1 MGDASD
7 PYLKIVELSGENAS
21 LRREITEA
29 AECGLAVVEEKQQ
42 LQQQYSE
49 LVDLYESTKNELNCA
64 IEALNQMQKSHRI
77 VNKIGVAQEESILK
91 ESATREA
98 ELLKDATDLRLE
110 LKNARNTIEL
120 LESEAG
126 RFRTMAGELQSNI
139 DILENQNKKL
149 KRDKK
154 ELKARERKNM
164 TEYAEL
170 EDENVALHKQLLHLR
185 QLLVEYESL
194 KQEISHLKSNVL
206 DLRMEK
212 EELSRLK
219 KVVET
224 QVEDLLEQLHIER
237 EQKCALKLELE
248 QHLSKLSM
256 YSLQAGFGLDSLD
269 GSHVT
274 DFGDSGLEND
284 DGDNPSLRHIEANL
298 VLSSENSSAL
308 NNSSLG
314 GDLFSEIHVS
324 QVRSLEGQLEE
335 ANADKEEL
343 EKSLN
348 ECQKQLE
355 SAMSALQTH
364 LNHSDD
370 EKLKTMSSSDSSEE
384 EISLLKEQI
393 LNYESMI
400 GKLKHNFGSL
410 SPEAVRDQLLHISKN
425 LAQVLYLAGS
435 LSRDGSTDSPKSANT
450 SASDEGDILID
461 NRIDEPLNAPPRN
474 SLDAVVNLKS
484 CGSCEDLLDKIK
496 GQVTEFEA
504 AVKVLLKSQL
514 GDHSSVSS
522 SEDTIELYEE
532 IAKLKSMIV
541 TKNEKIMTLRCI
553 IKENKATATSALMAL
568 KERYQEE
575 RTVVTETLKIL
586 REELRTLKDDAT
598 EFVALRA
605 ALTQRC
611 DEYLAQVL
619 EKTNQLS
626 AVEEEKKILNS
637 LLKSAIQQK
646 IALTQRLEDVEF
658 DVERRNIEQQRLAA
672 RKKVLSK

>member
-1 MGDASD
+1 
-7 PYLKIVELSGENAS
+7 
-21 LRREITEA
+21 
-29 AECGLAVVEEKQQ
+29 
-42 LQQQYSE
+42 
-49 LVDLYESTKNELNCA
+49 
-64 IEALNQMQKSHRI
+64 MQKSHRI
-77 VNKIGVAQEESILK
+77 VSKIGVAQEESILK

-110 LKNARNTIEL
+110 LKSAKNTIEL

-154 ELKARERKNM
+154 ELKAREGKNM
-164 TEYAEL
+164 TDYAEL

-212 EELSRLK
+212 DEVSRLK
-219 KVVET
+219 RVVET

-274 DFGDSGLEND
+274 DFSDGGLEND

-324 QVRSLEGQLEE
+324 QVRSLEDQLEE

-343 EKSLN
+343 EKSLT
-348 ECQKQLE
+348 ECQRQLE
-355 SAMSALQTH
+355 SALAALQTSF
-364 LNHSDD
+364 NHSDD
-370 EKLKTMSSSDSSEE
+370 EKLKTMSSSDLSEE

-393 LNYESMI
+393 LNYESTI
-400 GKLKHNFGSL
+400 GKLKQNFGSL
-410 SPEAVRDQLLHISKN
+410 SPEAVRLQLLHISKK
-425 LAQVLYLAGS
+425 LAQVLYLAGN
-435 LSRDGSTDSPKSANT
+435 LSREGTAESPKSART
-450 SASDEGDILID
+450 SASDEGDAP
-461 NRIDEPLNAPPRN
+461 IDEPLNTTPRN
-474 SLDAVVNLKS
+474 PVDVDPKS

-496 GQVTEFEA
+496 GQVTEFEDA
-504 AVKVLLKSQL
+504 IKAILKSQL

-522 SEDTIELYEE
+522 SEDTVELYEE
-532 IAKLKSMIV
+532 IAKLKSMIT
-541 TKNEKIMTLRCI
+541 TKNEKIVTLRCI
-553 IKENKATATSALMAL
+553 IKENKATATSALTAL

-575 RTVVTETLKIL
+575 RTVVTETLQIL
-586 REELRTLKDDAT
+586 RDELRRLKDDAA
-598 EFVALRA
+598 EFIALRA

-658 DVERRNIEQQRLAA
+658 DVERRNLEQQRLAA
-672 RKKVLSK
+672 RKKVLSKV